1 MQTTIYYGEEDK
13 YLIDL
18 LDKLARRER
27 KSRSAMILTILED
40 YFERDKRLG
49 DILMDMGYITQGQL
63 EEALEQQRKD
73 DEYKPLG
80 QILVERGWITKDA
93 VERALTVQSRFQ
105 TEK

>member
-40 YFERDKRLG
+40 YFERDKRIG
-49 DILMDMGYITQGQL
+49 NILMDMGYITAKQL
-63 EEALEQQRKD
+63 EEALEKQRTD
-73 DEYKPLG
+73 SEYKPLG
-80 QILVERGWITKDA
+80 QILIEKGWVTKEA

-105 TEK
+105 EEK